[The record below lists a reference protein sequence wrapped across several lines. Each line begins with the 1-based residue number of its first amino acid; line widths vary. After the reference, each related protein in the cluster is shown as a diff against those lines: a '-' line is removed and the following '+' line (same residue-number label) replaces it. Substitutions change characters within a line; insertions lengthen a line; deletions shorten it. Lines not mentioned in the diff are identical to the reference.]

1 MHRKENKMNLFDKY
15 VAEVGKYLPR
25 KNRADIEAEIRS
37 TLEDML
43 EERKQDKAVDDALV
57 MSLLKEY
64 GSPKKVAST
73 YKTTQYLIGPRMYP
87 IFELVT
93 RIVLIVLF
101 AVSLFGLGI
110 SLVKTGF
117 SAADVLSQIGGWA
130 AGLFSGLTAALGTI
144 VLVFAII
151 ERTQA
156 ANEFEKEAEDWDP
169 AELTLE
175 PDPAQI
181 KRADFIATIV
191 FTVLGLVILNLYPDV
206 IAIHMVVDGAWTST
220 PILTHAFFSFLPWI
234 NLMGIVQIGFS
245 AFMLTQSEWK
255 PVTRILSLLVDVA
268 GAVLAVAI
276 LTTPHIFSFTA
287 EIWGMLEDPDAAKFL
302 TQFFEFIPKIIIIIV
317 VITTIIK
324 VVQTIMALVK
334 GRSTKLFPV
343 MK

>member
-1 MHRKENKMNLFDKY
+1 MNLIDKY

-43 EERKQDKAVDDALV
+43 EERKQDKVADDALV
-57 MSLLKEY
+57 MDLLKEY

-93 RIVLIVLF
+93 RIVLIVIF

-110 SLVKTGF
+110 GLAKTGF
-117 SAADVLSQIGGWA
+117 SSADFLSQVGGWA
-130 AGLFSGLTAALGTI
+130 AGLFSGLTAALGNI

-156 ANEFEKEAEDWDP
+156 ANEFEKEAETENKDWDP

-181 KRADFIATIV
+181 KRTDLIVTIV

-206 IAIHMVVDGAWTST
+206 IAIHMNTNGVWTST
-220 PILTHAFFSFLPWI
+220 PIFTDAFFSFLPWI

-245 AFMLTQSEWK
+245 AFMLTQNEWK
-255 PVTRILSLLVDVA
+255 PLTRILSLLVDVA
-268 GAVLAVAI
+268 GAALAVAI
-276 LTTPHIFSFTA
+276 LTTPDIFSFTA
-287 EIWGMLEDPDAAKFL
+287 ETWGMVEDPKAAKFL
-302 TQFFEFIPKIIIIIV
+302 TQFFEFIPKMIAVIIV
-317 VITTIIK
+317 VATIVK
-324 VVQTIMALVK
+324 VVQTTMTLIK
-334 GRSTKLFPV
+334 GRSTKPFLA
-343 MK
+343 K

>member
-1 MHRKENKMNLFDKY
+1 MNLIDKY

-93 RIVLIVLF
+93 GIVLTVVF
-101 AVSLFGLGI
+101 AASLFGLGVG
-110 SLVKTGF
+110 LAKTGF
-117 SAADVLSQIGGWA
+117 SGAEVWSQVGGWA
-130 AGLFSGLTAALGTI
+130 AGLFSGLTAALGNI

-181 KRADFIATIV
+181 KRADFIVTIV

-206 IAIHMVVDGAWTST
+206 IAIHTNTNGVWTST
-220 PILTHAFFSFLPWI
+220 PILTDAFFSFLPWI

-255 PVTRILSLLVDVA
+255 PLTRILSMLVDVA
-268 GAVLAVAI
+268 GAVLTVVI
-276 LTTPHIFSFTA
+276 LTTPNIFSFSA
-287 EIWGMLEDPDAAKFL
+287 ETWGMVEDPEAAKFL
-302 TQFFEFIPKIIIIIV
+302 TQFFEFIPMIIIIIV

-324 VVQTIMALVK
+324 VVQTSIALVK
-334 GRSTKLFPV
+334 DRSTKPFPAI
-343 MK
+343 K